1 MNLSAKKISLVLAVA
16 GLLAGVAVL
25 YFFPPGQTWF
35 YPRCVFHQV
44 TGLDCPGCGG
54 LRATHQLLHGHFRAA
69 FALNPLLVVILP
81 MLGWFAVAG
90 AVKVATG
97 RELSHPFRHPA
108 WVWGLLALVV
118 VFAIVRN
125 LPASQLAGVTAP

>member
-1 MNLSAKKISLVLAVA
+1 MNSSAKKFSIALAAAGVLAGA
-16 GLLAGVAVL
+16 ALL

-35 YPRCVFHQV
+35 YPRCIFHQV

-54 LRATHQLLHGHFRAA
+54 LRAAHQLLHGHVRAA

-90 AVKVATG
+90 AVKSLTG
-97 RELSHPFRHPA
+97 RELSHPFKHPA
-108 WVWGLLALVV
+108 WVWGLLVLMV
-118 VFAIVRN
+118 VFGVVRN
-125 LPASQLAGVTAP
+125 LPASPLAALAAP